1 MSDVTGCI
9 IHDRYQ
15 LVEMLGSGSFGVVYK
30 AIDLEVADDSDNIVA
45 LKIMRLTDRSDD
57 DLAMIEGEVIMHDAV
72 SGIEGVVTLLDTFD
86 DEMWCCLVLQYC
98 SGGDLFDQCIT
109 KQVYQGNDELLR
121 KAFLSIV
128 DTVQGC
134 HDLGIA
140 HRDLKPENI
149 FTSEDGSRCYLGD
162 FSLAT
167 NQPIVCDF
175 GVGTCQYRSPGTVTS
190 PTSHVGVEMVL
201 TDSLTECIGKMSRE
215 AYDPY
220 LSDIWSLG
228 IVLCTMIL
236 GGNPWKRA
244 TYQDARYCQ
253 FLEDP
258 DFLYNSFLMSAG
270 AQDIIQSILSPFPEA
285 RMSLPAIR
293 EAILSLDTFFRSPS
307 ESDQVA
313 DVVAELQREREY
325 TAVMRIEITP
335 ACMVGSDSED
345 AYMAPEFDIPCAALD
360 HRVQAAWDCSAGS
373 VASFPS
379 SPFYHHSSRSSSRTS
394 SEVSDGGPVFT
405 LDRPITVTAH
415 VLWDEVMAEDPLSR
429 KGHGVG
435 GW

>member
-15 LVEMLGSGSFGVVYK
+15 LVEMLGCGSFGAVYK

-45 LKIMRLTDRSDD
+45 LKIMRLANRNDAE
-57 DLAMIEGEVIMHDAV
+57 LAMIEREVIMHDAV

-98 SGGDLFDQCIT
+98 SGGDLFDQSIT

-128 DTVQGC
+128 DAVQGC
-134 HDLGIA
+134 HDSGIA

-162 FSLAT
+162 FSLAA
-167 NQPIVCDF
+167 NQPMVCDF
-175 GVGTCQYRSPGTVTS
+175 GVGTRQYMSP
-190 PTSHVGVEMVL
+190 
-201 TDSLTECIGKMSRE
+201 ECIGKMSRQ

-228 IVLCTMIL
+228 IVLCTMVL

-244 TYQDARYCQ
+244 TYQDTRYCQ

-258 DFLYNSFLMSAG
+258 DFLYSSLLMSAG
-270 AQDIIQSILSPFPEA
+270 AQDIIQSLLSPFPEA
-285 RMSLPAIR
+285 RMSLSALR
-293 EAILSLDTFFRSPS
+293 EAILSLDTFFHSPS
-307 ESDQVA
+307 DQIE
-313 DVVAELQREREY
+313 DVVLELERQREY
-325 TAVMRIEITP
+325 TAVMRVEITP
-335 ACMVGSDSED
+335 ACVAGSDSED

-394 SEVSDGGPVFT
+394 SEVSDGQPVFT

-415 VLWDEVMAEDPLSR
+415 VLWDEVMAEEPQSR
-429 KGHGVG
+429 KGRGVD

>member
-15 LVEMLGSGSFGVVYK
+15 LVEMLGCGSFGAVYK
-30 AIDLEVADDSDNIVA
+30 TIDLEVADDSDDIVA
-45 LKIMRLTDRSDD
+45 LKIMRLADRSDAE
-57 DLAMIEGEVIMHDAV
+57 LAMIEREVIMHDAV

-98 SGGDLFDQCIT
+98 SGGDLFDQSIT
-109 KQVYQGNDELLR
+109 KQVYQGNDDLLR

-128 DTVQGC
+128 DAVQGC
-134 HDLGIA
+134 HDSGIA

-149 FTSEDGSRCYLGD
+149 FTSEDGSRCHLGD

-167 NQPIVCDF
+167 NQPMVCDF
-175 GVGTCQYRSPGTVTS
+175 GVGTRQYMSP
-190 PTSHVGVEMVL
+190 
-201 TDSLTECIGKMSRE
+201 ECIGKMSRQ

-228 IVLCTMIL
+228 IVLCTMVL

-258 DFLYNSFLMSAG
+258 DFLCSSLLMSAG
-270 AQDIIQSILSPFPEA
+270 AQDIIQSLLSPFPET
-285 RMSLPAIR
+285 RMSLPALR

-307 ESDQVA
+307 DQIE
-313 DVVAELQREREY
+313 DVVLELERQREY
-325 TAVMRIEITP
+325 TAVLRVEITP
-335 ACMVGSDSED
+335 ACVAGSDSED

-360 HRVQAAWDCSAGS
+360 HRVRAAWDCSAGS

-379 SPFYHHSSRSSSRTS
+379 SPFYHHSSRSSSRSS
-394 SEVSDGGPVFT
+394 SEVSDGQPVFT

-415 VLWDEVMAEDPLSR
+415 VLWDEVMVDEPQNR
-429 KGHGVG
+429 KGHGVD